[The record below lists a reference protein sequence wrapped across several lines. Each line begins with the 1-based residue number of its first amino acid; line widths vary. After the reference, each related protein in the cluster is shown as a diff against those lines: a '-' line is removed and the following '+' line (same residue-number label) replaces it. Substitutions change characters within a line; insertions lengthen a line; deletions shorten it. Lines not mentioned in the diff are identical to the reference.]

1 MQGRG
6 RIEQLNEN
14 YKFRFSFYVHRYI
27 RQENVCKSLKGLI
40 LNVSTKP
47 NLE

>member
-27 RQENVCKSLKGLI
+27 RQENVCKSAYPKCY
-40 LNVSTKP
+40 STKL